1 MEIRGNEAV
10 CHHVASFCGGDAIV
24 ESEHIVLPGTY
35 ADSFSRLPIDLIVAI
50 VNVLPAHA
58 LVSLALTS
66 KRFSSVLLLTFPAS
80 FQAVAAVEKVRV
92 GSITG
97 MSFFE
102 ALDDIQAVSV
112 NAQKPVLLRK
122 FAVSWAALPR
132 DLLIGMGLS
141 DLHDAFKE
149 KLFFNTLRTEECA
162 ITYPPQSMSET
173 LLFVDL
179 IVANYV
185 GVKTFE
191 HCRIWPTELL
201 SITNIDQW
209 PMILD
214 SLLLDVPAQA
224 LSREIERFTEKD
236 YAPGTEISDRLAT
249 EAVVKLFF
257 VSSFHTFL
265 HTIGKPGRQDVQLR
279 MERQFGRRTEAQW
292 NAIEDRMV
300 LELSARYGHV
310 DLWFLKEE
318 CSRWRDGEVFLTR
331 VQNAGIVSKSDS

>member
-1 MEIRGNEAV
+1 
-10 CHHVASFCGGDAIV
+10 
-24 ESEHIVLPGTY
+24 
-35 ADSFSRLPIDLIVAI
+35 
-50 VNVLPAHA
+50 
-58 LVSLALTS
+58 
-66 KRFSSVLLLTFPAS
+66 
-80 FQAVAAVEKVRV
+80 
-92 GSITG
+92 
-97 MSFFE
+97 
-102 ALDDIQAVSV
+102 
-112 NAQKPVLLRK
+112 
-122 FAVSWAALPR
+122 
-132 DLLIGMGLS
+132 
-141 DLHDAFKE
+141 
-149 KLFFNTLRTEECA
+149 
-162 ITYPPQSMSET
+162 
-173 LLFVDL
+173 
-179 IVANYV
+179 
-185 GVKTFE
+185 
-191 HCRIWPTELL
+191 
-201 SITNIDQW
+201 
-209 PMILD
+209 MILD